1 MASSTYYCHV
11 LNGESVYIWKQS
23 LKRNKPVVFSAMAI
37 PSFKPCFNTF
47 GKILSFR
54 FGYLKKLKDSL
65 YLITIRGSARD
76 ILGDTG
82 ADSGGEGKSKRAEKY
97 GLKKSKERREEPLG
111 TMSYRSLL
119 FFEPYFSARLDFPS
133 PPLSAPGSPRM
144 CQAFFFIK

>member
-1 MASSTYYCHV
+1 M
-11 LNGESVYIWKQS
+11 
-23 LKRNKPVVFSAMAI
+23 KRNKPVVFSAMAI

-97 GLKKSKERREEPLG
+97 GSKKSK
-111 TMSYRSLL
+111 
-119 FFEPYFSARLDFPS
+119 
-133 PPLSAPGSPRM
+133 
-144 CQAFFFIK
+144 